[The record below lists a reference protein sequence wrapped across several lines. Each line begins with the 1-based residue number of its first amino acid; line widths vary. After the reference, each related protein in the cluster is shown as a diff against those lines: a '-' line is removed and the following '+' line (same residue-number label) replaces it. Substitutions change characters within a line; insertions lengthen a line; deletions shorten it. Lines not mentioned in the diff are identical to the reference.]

1 MSYIPEI
8 FLSHTVTCY
17 LCHVDVVMLLADMVH
32 HRTKCHLI
40 WTLSTVHCLVVVQ
53 RCLSSAMLCFFL
65 ICIYHDAVYWTSWLT
80 LMYTITFALCSEF
93 VWKSAK
99 CYWLLSWHSLLKWL
113 LHAVCVCL
121 CRALTFVYPY
131 GATLNVAKPAI
142 AVLSSGSVSYP
153 LNRPVCAFY
162 GLKVSDDVSHL
173 CQLLM
178 SDPLTCLVVIV
189 SMLCVDRVAEESW
202 PCWDHVICS
211 VISIST
217 RKKTAKYS

>member
-1 MSYIPEI
+1 MPCWCCYVVSWYGASSYKMSLDLDIEYSPLPSCGSEMS
-8 FLSHTVTCY
+8 FFCY
-17 LCHVDVVMLLADMVH
+17 VV
-32 HRTKCHLI
+32 
-40 WTLSTVHCLVVVQ
+40 
-53 RCLSSAMLCFFL
+53 FFL